1 MESLPILAGFFDA
14 LDKLDLPS
22 FSSRSFLLDRSSLP
36 VPPFDPFS
44 FPFPEFPDVSSPRFR
59 EGADE
64 SDAED
69 IELLSE
75 ERLKSG
81 KMKLI
86 TKDQSSKFDLRSLKV
101 SLSTH
106 RPSKSHKSVF
116 FYFLNNKALDEIK

>member
-22 FSSRSFLLDRSSLP
+22 FSSRGFLLDRSSLP

-44 FPFPEFPDVSSPRFR
+44 LPFPEFPDDSSPRFR

-81 KMKLI
+81 KIKLK
-86 TKDQSSKFDLRSLKV
+86 TNEQSLKV
-101 SLSTH
+101 DLCSPKMSLTTH
-106 RPSKSHKSVF
+106 RLGLS
-116 FYFLNNKALDEIK
+116 FYRVLNLPVKW